1 MEVLHALRL
10 SRLKNA
16 TLSIVQWTVWLVIG
30 QIGQRAL
37 NHVMVAIELAPDL
50 S

>member
-16 TLSIVQWTVWLVIG
+16 TLSIVQWIVGLVIG

-37 NHVMVAIELAPDL
+37 HHVMVETELAPDL

>member
-1 MEVLHALRL
+1 MEVLLAQRL

-16 TLSIVQWTVWLVIG
+16 ILSIVQWIVWLGIG

-37 NHVMVAIELAPDL
+37 HHVMVAIVLAPDL

>member
-1 MEVLHALRL
+1 MEVLHALRP
-10 SRLKNA
+10 RRFFRA
-16 TLSIVQWTVWLVIG
+16 TLRIVLSLVWLVLG

-37 NHVMVAIELAPDL
+37 NHVMVAIELALDL